1 MNIKNVAMFA
11 FGVALVMALVYR
23 VQMVRSVV
31 IGA

>member
-1 MNIKNVAMFA
+1 MNIKAMLVFG
-11 FGVALVMALVYR
+11 FGVALVMAIVYR